1 MERSREGMW
10 QKKCSGELQAAQLEG
25 SLDLIIGDL
34 WEMAFGGM
42 SIKPHKPGGRRDV
55 EGSPGGSTAR
65 QSRLLPGAGEIMTSM
80 EPSFSCAS

>member
-1 MERSREGMW
+1 MW
-10 QKKCSGELQAAQLEG
+10 QNKCSGELQAAQLEG